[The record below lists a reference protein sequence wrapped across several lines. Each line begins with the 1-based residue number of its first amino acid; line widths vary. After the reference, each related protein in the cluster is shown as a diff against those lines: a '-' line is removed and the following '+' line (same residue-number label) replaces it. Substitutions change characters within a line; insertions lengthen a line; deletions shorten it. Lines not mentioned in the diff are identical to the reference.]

1 MSYEEEEEESEVSFG
16 ENIDKKIAKI
26 KQNLRDDTVKQ
37 DDSMSKLNE
46 VLM

>member
-26 KQNLRDDTVKQ
+26 K
-37 DDSMSKLNE
+37 
-46 VLM
+46 